1 MALGELIGEES
12 GSVSAFRVV
21 KEGFGVKVETMFEGH
36 GQILGA
42 DVIDY
47 ATYWSIYRPDGNFT
61 GGANGVV
68 FTPEAEAAAY
78 EGTGVGHMTGE
89 GGAAQ
94 WRGAYYYFSASPR
107 FAQLNSI
114 AVLFEFEIDQTAK
127 NMTIKLYEWK

>member
-89 GGAAQ
+89 GGAAPG
-94 WRGAYYYFSASPR
+94 RGADNKINAAPALAPQKTKAR
-107 FAQLNSI
+107 HVEL
-114 AVLFEFEIDQTAK
+114 E
-127 NMTIKLYEWK
+127 

>member
-1 MALGELIGEES
+1 MALGEMIGEES
-12 GSVSAFRVV
+12 GSVSAFRVT

-47 ATYWSIYRPDGNFT
+47 ATYWSVYRPDGNFI

-68 FTPEAEAAAY
+68 FTPQAEAASY
-78 EGTGVGHMTGE
+78 EGQGVGHMLGR
-89 GGAAQ
+89 GGAAA
-94 WRGAYYYFSASPR
+94 WRGMYSFFSASPS

-114 AVLFEFEIDQTAK
+114 AVLFEFEIDETAK
-127 NMTIKLYEWK
+127 NMTIKFYEWK